1 MTQLVVRPTS
11 PDDVEPLLAL
21 QAHVYPD
28 IPAWKRDSVLHQIE
42 RFAPGQMTAV
52 LNGRIVGCASA
63 LVIAW
68 DEWSDE
74 HSWSEITAAGTFDT
88 HNPDGLTL
96 YGAEVFVDP
105 RLRGKRVGH
114 ALYEGRRRL
123 CKQLNLK
130 RIIACGRLPGY
141 GAVAAAMPVELYA
154 KKVLW
159 GDLFDSVLGFQ
170 LREGFRFCGIM
181 KNYIPEDDES
191 CGNASLIVWLNPE
204 YDPTKP
210 TVLQQQNQLLLQAA

>member
-11 PDDVEPLLAL
+11 LDDVETLLAL

-28 IPAWKRDSVLHQIE
+28 IPAWKRDSVLQQID
-42 RFAPGQMTAV
+42 RFAAGQLTAV
-52 LNGRIVGCASA
+52 LNGRIVGCASS

-123 CKQLNLK
+123 CRQLNLK

-141 GAVAAAMPVELYA
+141 GTVAAAMPVELYA

-159 GDLFDSVLGFQ
+159 GDLMDPVLGFQ

-204 YDPTKP
+204 YDPAKP
-210 TVLQQQNQLLLQAA
+210 TVLQQQNQQLQRAA